1 MVYVG
6 VVLHSRQDSVRSQ
19 TGVGVAGV
27 VLVAVTA
34 AAGLG
39 FCALL
44 GIAFNATT
52 TQIIPFLALGLGV
65 DSMLHLLHTYADN
78 DCDGRLD
85 VSIFFCF
92 DVFLGVV
99 KVFPFLLYHP
109 PGFLAVILKTLLI
122 VF

>member
-99 KVFPFLLYHP
+99 KVFSFFTISPSWFSSCHS
-109 PGFLAVILKTLLI
+109 
-122 VF
+122 